1 MRRGAP
7 VFRSDLAYHM
17 RRVNLTRWLLALVL
31 PLGSAQGADI
41 LEIFKQAQSG
51 DAVYASARSAW
62 VAAQEKL
69 PQARS
74 GLLPS
79 LSLNAST
86 QWNNRIITFRDPS
99 ITGSHSRFNSNS
111 LQLSLS
117 QPVLRYQ
124 NVVAYQQGKSQVEQ
138 ADAVLNQAGQ
148 DLITRMAQAYVD
160 VLLARDNLAFASA
173 QKTAISEQLTQAKIS
188 FQVGT
193 ATITD
198 THEAQARYDL
208 AVSQEIAAQS
218 DVEVKLRTLE
228 LLIGKSVPVLAPLGK
243 NLQLVQPDPLVLT
256 KWVDEARTESPQVRV
271 AEMNLQLARQEIA
284 RNRAA
289 HYPTMD
295 AFANLAQNN
304 SGVGTLGGPG
314 TNIDTKSIGL
324 QFVVPLYQ
332 GGVVNSRVREAA
344 ANENK
349 ATQDLE
355 NARRTAELVA
365 RQSFV
370 GVTSGIA
377 QVKALEAA
385 LASSQSALDSSRL
398 GREVGVRTQVDVLN
412 AQQQLFSARRDLAKA
427 KYDYIV
433 STLKL
438 KAAVG
443 RLSES
448 DIVAV
453 NAWLERGK

>member
-1 MRRGAP
+1 M
-7 VFRSDLAYHM
+7 
-17 RRVNLTRWLLALVL
+17 
-31 PLGSAQGADI
+31 
-41 LEIFKQAQSG
+41 
-51 DAVYASARSAW
+51 
-62 VAAQEKL
+62 
-69 PQARS
+69 
-74 GLLPS
+74 
-79 LSLNAST
+79 
-86 QWNNRIITFRDPS
+86 
-99 ITGSHSRFNSNS
+99 
-111 LQLSLS
+111 
-117 QPVLRYQ
+117 
-124 NVVAYQQGKSQVEQ
+124 
-138 ADAVLNQAGQ
+138 
-148 DLITRMAQAYVD
+148 
-160 VLLARDNLAFASA
+160 
-173 QKTAISEQLTQAKIS
+173 
-188 FQVGT
+188 
-193 ATITD
+193 
-198 THEAQARYDL
+198 
-208 AVSQEIAAQS
+208 
-218 DVEVKLRTLE
+218 
-228 LLIGKSVPVLAPLGK
+228 
-243 NLQLVQPDPLVLT
+243 
-256 KWVDEARTESPQVRV
+256 
-271 AEMNLQLARQEIA
+271 
-284 RNRAA
+284 
-289 HYPTMD
+289 
-295 AFANLAQNN
+295 
-304 SGVGTLGGPG
+304 
-314 TNIDTKSIGL
+314 
-324 QFVVPLYQ
+324 VPLYQ